1 MSSNV
6 YRFNKMAPSKKGGQI
21 VQYIGNKAPVAKH
34 IRAYKSRFSERK
46 RRPKRAGGGLGA
58 IFNIGAKVG
67 KVAAQA
73 GKYGKH
79 AVSAGKMITQGS
91 VRSVGAL
98 AVKKAALRTS
108 LMAAKTAKQAAKPS
122 LFSKVVKVGSAV
134 GGVASTAAAATLAGL
149 QVQQGLQQSQ
159 LSKMAIDEANLQK
172 QMYDGSNNAI
182 PYGNSQSDGVEHFQ
196 GGGIQMPHVTG
207 YRNQIRSQGKYGE
220 RHLNGP
226 HRHQGQIHKKMNY
239 RPNGTIAYSQTSQ
252 L

>member
-1 MSSNV
+1 
-6 YRFNKMAPSKKGGQI
+6 MAPLKKGGQI

-46 RRPKRAGGGLGA
+46 RRPKRAGGGWGALFKIGTKLG
-58 IFNIGAKVG
+58 K
-67 KVAAQA
+67 AAVTA

-79 AVSAGKMITQGS
+79 AVSAGKMVTQGS

-98 AVKKAALRTS
+98 AAKKAALKAS

-122 LFSKVVKVGSAV
+122 LLSKVIKVGSAV
-134 GGVASTAAAATLAGL
+134 GGVASTAAAATLTGL
-149 QVQQGLQQSQ
+149 QVQQGLQQTK
-159 LSKMAIDEANLQK
+159 LSNMAIEEANLQK
-172 QMYDGSNNAI
+172 HMYDGANNAI
-182 PYGNSQSDGVEHFQ
+182 PYGDSQTDGMEHYQ

-207 YRNQIRSQGKYGE
+207 YKNQIRSHAKYGE

-226 HRHQGQIHKKMNY
+226 RRHQNQIHKKMDY